1 MLNKYFD
8 NIINKS
14 FITKDIFY
22 GSLLDKWLKTG
33 CEENSLTYLLILTD
47 NEKKVM
53 SAIRSC
59 ILIPFSKAGYRL
71 SEKMVL
77 EKDNG
82 FRVMLQLC
90 YYSDNQETVMYCPTL
105 TIDIVNIESFGEM
118 NPRDYDN
125 RYYEAIIDMN
135 DVDGLAIEEVI
146 NKGSILEKVENV
158 LRGNSSVFTNDIT
171 LYYERV

>member
-1 MLNKYFD
+1 MLSKYFD
-8 NIINKS
+8 NIINKD

-33 CEENSLTYLLILTD
+33 HEENSLTYLLILTD
-47 NEKKVM
+47 NEKEVM

-59 ILIPFSKAGYRL
+59 ILSPFSKAHYCY

-82 FRVMLQLC
+82 FKVMLQLRC
-90 YYSDNQETVMYCPTL
+90 YTDNQKTVMYCPAL
-105 TIDIVNIESFGEM
+105 TIDIINIESFGEM
-118 NPRDYDN
+118 NPTDYDN
-125 RYYEAIIDMN
+125 RYYEAIIDIN
-135 DVDGLAIEEVI
+135 DIDRFAIEEVI
-146 NKGSILEKVENV
+146 DKGDIIKRIEDV

>member
-14 FITKDIFY
+14 FITKGIFY

-33 CEENSLTYLLILTD
+33 YEENSLTYLLILTD
-47 NEKKVM
+47 NEKEVM
-53 SAIRSC
+53 SAIRNC
-59 ILIPFSKAGYRL
+59 ILIPFSKAGYRF

-82 FRVMLQLC
+82 FSVTLWLRC
-90 YYSDNQETVMYCPTL
+90 YTDNKKTVMYCPSL
-105 TIDIVNIESFGEM
+105 TIDIINIESFGEM
-118 NPRDYDN
+118 NPTDYDN
-125 RYYEAIIDMN
+125 RYYEAIIDIN
-135 DVDGLAIEEVI
+135 DVDGFAIEEVI
-146 NKGSILEKVENV
+146 DKGSILEKVENV